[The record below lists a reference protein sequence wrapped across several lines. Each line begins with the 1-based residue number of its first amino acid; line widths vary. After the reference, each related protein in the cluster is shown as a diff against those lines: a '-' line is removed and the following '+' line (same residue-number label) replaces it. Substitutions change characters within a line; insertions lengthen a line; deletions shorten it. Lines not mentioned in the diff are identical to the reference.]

1 MTSLLDYPMNVRDSK
16 QYIQFSP
23 LEDITAYEL
32 AKVIQIDYTAV
43 QLNLPVEECLR
54 FIEEHD
60 IQRHF
65 LLDGERLLVGD
76 DVDEESPREDRGES
90 LEWHEDDNA

>member
-1 MTSLLDYPMNVRDSK
+1 MTSLLDYPMNVRDAS
-16 QYIQFSP
+16 QHIQFSP
-23 LEDITAYEL
+23 FEDITAYEL

-54 FIEEHD
+54 FIREHD

-65 LLDGERLLVGD
+65 LLDGERLLAIVP
-76 DVDEESPREDRGES
+76 E
-90 LEWHEDDNA
+90 